1 MENEK
6 NLSQDELF
14 EQEENCQKAIRTVAK
29 AMFMRLVVT
38 VLMIVVVSGNP
49 EQVWAWGLAAFVL
62 LINTMGT
69 LPLWKEY
76 SRQKQKLKQ
85 LIELEE

>member
-1 MENEK
+1 MEEK
-6 NLSQDELF
+6 KFTQDELF
-14 EQEENCQKAIRTVAK
+14 EQEENCQKAIRTVTK
-29 AMFMRLVVT
+29 AIFMRLVVT

-49 EQVWAWGLAAFVL
+49 EQVWAWGLAVFVL

-76 SRQKQKLKQ
+76 SRQKQTLKH